1 MANTNAVTRQPKN
14 TSLLQTTKYL
24 FTMPRISNAQYF
36 CQEAILPGVSLPE
49 MSRPTSVVDLYVP
62 GNKMVYNRFSMT
74 FLIDSDLKA
83 WTDIHDWM
91 RQLTTPVDNSE
102 YKNLWN
108 RDTIINSKQQAQYA
122 DGILTIMSGLNN
134 PKFRIK
140 YLNMFP
146 TSLSDIEFKSTG
158 STEDVLT
165 ATVEFR
171 YDLFEIE
178 RLTSS

>member
-1 MANTNAVTRQPKN
+1 MANNAVTRQPQN
-14 TSLLQTTKYL
+14 TSLLQTTKYI
-24 FTMPRISNAQYF
+24 FTMPRISNTQYY
-36 CQEAILPGVSLPE
+36 CQEAVLPGVSLPE
-49 MSRPTSVVDLYVP
+49 MPRPTSVVDLYVP

-74 FLIDSDLKA
+74 FLVDADLKS

-108 RDTIINSKQQAQYA
+108 RDTIINAKQMAQYA

-146 TSLSDIEFKSTG
+146 TSLSDIDFKSTG
-158 STEDVLT
+158 SAEDILT

-171 YDLFEIE
+171 YDFFEIE
-178 RLTSS
+178 RLTTA

>member
-1 MANTNAVTRQPKN
+1 MASNAVTRQPKN
-14 TSLLQTTKYL
+14 TSLLQTTKYI

-62 GNKMVYNRFSMT
+62 GNKMVYNRFDMT
-74 FLIDSDLKA
+74 FLIDSELKA

-91 RQLTTPVDNSE
+91 RQLTTPVDNAE

-108 RDTIINSKQQAQYA
+108 RETIIDPKQMAQYA
-122 DGILTIMSGLNN
+122 DGNLTVMSGLNN

-146 TSLSDIEFKSTG
+146 TSLSDIQFKSTG
-158 STEDVLT
+158 SAEDVLT
-165 ATVEFR
+165 ATASFR
-171 YDLFEIE
+171 YDYFEIE
-178 RLTSS
+178 RLTST